1 MRKGREE
8 REGEKLVLLEGVRG
22 WWGGAYSRVTR
33 LAVPNSV
40 RSTQGGEV
48 PSKRGALGG
57 DSSRKKAC
65 RSMDGTTTPEGP
77 QVGQMATQAGRGP
90 ACSAFECLAFRF
102 ALGLQK
108 GEIRSLTGAISGA

>member
-1 MRKGREE
+1 MRRRRMGWAMSLVRKGREE
-8 REGEKLVLLEGVRG
+8 REGEKLVLLERVRG

-57 DSSRKKAC
+57 SSRRKAC
-65 RSMDGTTTPEGP
+65 RSM
-77 QVGQMATQAGRGP
+77 VR
-90 ACSAFECLAFRF
+90 R
-102 ALGLQK
+102 
-108 GEIRSLTGAISGA
+108 R